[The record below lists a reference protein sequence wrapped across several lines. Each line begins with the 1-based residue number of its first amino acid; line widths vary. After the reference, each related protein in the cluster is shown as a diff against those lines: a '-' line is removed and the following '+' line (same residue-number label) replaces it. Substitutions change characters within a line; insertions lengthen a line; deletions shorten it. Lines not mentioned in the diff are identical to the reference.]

1 MNKLSLLLALA
12 ALIVIPSAAAYC
24 IPVGYFGICIQTP
37 NENLTSL
44 YSESWK
50 NSVVFGYYLPSGV
63 PVNDI
68 NIRTGVELTS
78 YELYVWAA
86 SNNTYLNGS
95 AHLYYS
101 CLDRSENI
109 TLKDRTGWLS
119 AGAIALPI
127 TLYQG
132 IADQTILSD
141 TGEAAAITHSNVCSF
156 EAYGQDLFIGTHF
169 LPAYHGA
176 DLSGAFEIPDNA
188 MRDITA
194 RSTDTISSTFDVIR
208 MLIVVYVYFLLVF
221 LLVTTWKLFEFFIH
235 WVRRGS
241 Q

>member
-1 MNKLSLLLALA
+1 
-12 ALIVIPSAAAYC
+12 
-24 IPVGYFGICIQTP
+24 
-37 NENLTSL
+37 
-44 YSESWK
+44 
-50 NSVVFGYYLPSGV
+50 VFGYYLPSGV
-63 PVNDI
+63 PINDI

-78 YELYVWAA
+78 YTLYVWTH
-86 SNNTYLNGS
+86 SNESVLNGS

-109 TLKDRTGWLS
+109 TLKDRVGWLTV
-119 AGAIALPI
+119 GEIALPI
-127 TLYQG
+127 TLYPG
-132 IADQTILSD
+132 IDEQTILSD

-188 MRDITA
+188 MKDITA
-194 RSTDTISSTFDVIR
+194 RSTDTILSTFDVIR